1 MRKPDAPPER
11 PHKTDASLRARS
23 RAEGA
28 LLATTLIWGGT
39 FTVVK
44 LGMEEISPIL
54 LIAIRFLVASVVV
67 LVLFRTKLFPITLPT
82 AARGALLGTFLF
94 LGFVAQNIGLTIT
107 TASKSAFITGMMV
120 VFVPLLQIVVEKRAP
135 KLGNILGI
143 VLVCLGLWFL
153 TSPAEASFN
162 AGDALN
168 LVCAVLF
175 AVYIVYL
182 DVISH
187 DMTTERLVFL
197 QMAATAV
204 LSTIT
209 VVLFETPAW
218 SFSAQAVGSMLYLT
232 FLATVL
238 TTWVQ
243 TRFQK
248 DTTPTRAVIIFSVE
262 PVIASV
268 IAYFVLDERLGI
280 AGMAGGALI
289 LAGVLLSELS
299 DSVPGLNRSLDL
311 GEP

>member
-135 KLGNILGI
+135 KLGNI
-143 VLVCLGLWFL
+143 LWFL